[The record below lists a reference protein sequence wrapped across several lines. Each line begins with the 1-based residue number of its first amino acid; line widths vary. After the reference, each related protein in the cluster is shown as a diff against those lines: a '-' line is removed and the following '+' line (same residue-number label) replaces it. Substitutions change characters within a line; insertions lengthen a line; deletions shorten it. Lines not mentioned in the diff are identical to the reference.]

1 MQRIS
6 CHCSFELAVTG
17 VTGNYRATRL
27 PFTDL
32 TGTVINTESAWH
44 HSRNRQRNWETLT
57 QLIAM
62 RTQLFDIHEPQ
73 FLPDSEYWFFEFT
86 IEGSDIF
93 RIETDDLALLKADC
107 ENVPML
113 LGLDKNQVSIG
124 ALISSGAKQNI
135 WFVTINDK

>member
-6 CHCSFELAVTG
+6 CHCTFELAVTG

-32 TGTVINTESAWH
+32 TGTVINSESAWH

-57 QLIAM
+57 QLISM

-73 FLPDSEYWFFEFT
+73 FLSDLEQWFFEFA
-86 IEGSDIF
+86 IEGADIF

-124 ALISSGAKQNI
+124 ALISSGPNQNI
-135 WFVTINDK
+135 WFVTITDK